1 MPRVSSIDRLIQIM
15 AQLRDP
21 EHGCPWDVEQDFASI
36 APYTI
41 EEAYEVEDAIRRG
54 DRADLQD
61 ELGDLLLQVVFHARM
76 AEEEG
81 SFGFEQVVES
91 ICDKLVRRH
100 PNVFAGQ
107 RLPDPGVQPAADV
120 QLDAWE
126 AHKRRERAER
136 ARDEGREP
144 SVLDGIPLGLPALMR
159 ARKYLARA
167 RRAGFRWREISQ
179 ALDKLEE
186 EVAELRQAVHAGDA
200 AALEHELGDVL
211 FAAAGVGEDTG
222 TDPEAA
228 VRGALARFE
237 SRLRHV
243 ERAARAR
250 NQTLEQIPNDEL
262 LELWRHAKREAG

>member
-1 MPRVSSIDRLIQIM
+1 MRGMSSVDRLIEIM

-54 DRADLQD
+54 DRAELRD

-91 ICDKLVRRH
+91 ICHKLVRRH
-100 PNVFAGQ
+100 PNVFAGE
-107 RLPDPGVQPAADV
+107 RLPDSGAKPAADA

-126 AHKRRERAER
+126 AHKRHERAER
-136 ARDEGREP
+136 AREAGREP
-144 SVLDGIPLGLPALMR
+144 SVLDGIPVGLPALMR
-159 ARKYLARA
+159 ARKYRARA

-186 EVAELRQAVHAGDA
+186 EVAELREAVQARDEA
-200 AALEHELGDVL
+200 AIEHELGDVL
-211 FAAAGVGEDTG
+211 FAAVGVGEDLG

-228 VRGALARFE
+228 MRGALARFE

-243 ERAARAR
+243 ERAATAR
-250 NQTLEQIPNDEL
+250 GQTLEQIPLGEL
-262 LELWRHAKREAG
+262 LTLWSDAKRETG